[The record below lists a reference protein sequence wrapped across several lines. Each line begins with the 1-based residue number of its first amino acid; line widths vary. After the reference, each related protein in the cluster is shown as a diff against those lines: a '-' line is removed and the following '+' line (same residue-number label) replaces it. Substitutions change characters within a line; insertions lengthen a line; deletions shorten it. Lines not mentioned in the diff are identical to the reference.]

1 MLRADRGMCQAFGT
15 RIVGG
20 IPQPEPEPRPNPK
33 PEPEPNPKPKPNP
46 NPNPNPHP
54 NPKPNPNPMGGLVRA
69 LRMTLT
75 PPDTV
80 PEVCP
85 EL

>member
-15 RIVGG
+15 RIV
-20 IPQPEPEPRPNPK
+20 
-33 PEPEPNPKPKPNP
+33 
-46 NPNPNPHP
+46 
-54 NPKPNPNPMGGLVRA
+54 GGLVRA

-85 EL
+85 EPI

>member
-20 IPQPEPEPRPNPK
+20 HPK
-33 PEPEPNPKPKPNP
+33 PKPKPKPEPNPKPERKPKPNP
-46 NPNPNPHP
+46 TPKPNPNPHP
-54 NPKPNPNPMGGLVRA
+54 HPHPNPMGGLVRA

-85 EL
+85 EPI